1 MRYKLLLAIERKDCD
16 MRTADIFL
24 AFLSHFLAS
33 VVIATSDSLSS
44 SQCSSLGYASN
55 NLMCSSC
62 NDLQQFKLGD
72 LESSCRQCCVHD
84 ENDQNEPEGKAKYHR
99 AVLQVD
105 RPSRFPSFSV
115 EYVRGADPILN
126 LYNDSDEQIESMGIE
141 KWDTD
146 TLTAFLEENLAH

>member
-1 MRYKLLLAIERKDCD
+1 

-99 AVLQVD
+99 AVLQVC
-105 RPSRFPSFSV
+105 S
-115 EYVRGADPILN
+115 
-126 LYNDSDEQIESMGIE
+126 
-141 KWDTD
+141 
-146 TLTAFLEENLAH
+146 